1 MIPCLYEETETAF
14 TTNGIGKLCDALSCL
29 VTEKR
34 NGAYELKM
42 EYPSFGIHAEDVIEG
57 NIILAKPSERATA
70 QPFRI
75 YKITTPLTGLLE
87 IQARHIQYQE
97 NFITVSPFSARG
109 SQAAMAALK
118 SHVTTDC
125 PFEFWTDIDSATVF
139 TITSPATVRGCLGG
153 MDGSMLDTYGGE
165 YEWDMYTA
173 LLHGHRGADHGV
185 KIVYGKNLIDFK
197 MERSIENMITGVHP
211 YWKHSEDGTLMELPE
226 KVVTIEHDGPYEKIS
241 VLDCTSQFEE
251 KPTEA
256 QLRNYVKKYLQN
268 TSLTEPDIDIKIDFF
283 QLWQTPGYQDIAEAE
298 RVSLCDTVH
307 VYISKLGIEVSCKV
321 TETEYDVLLERYK
334 SITLSNAAVYSR
346 NSSLS
351 GSLGSLRDEAQLATE
366 AVNRVETQVTDIR
379 TLTVQQEYFNALAS
393 GLFGLHYS
401 SGVEEDGSTI
411 RYAHTSEKIEDSAYA
426 CDVGYQFLAYWYDD
440 NGEYVSRTSDWTN
453 SYAMPAN
460 RHFRLWVSEAPIDIT
475 ADIDT
480 SVFAQSIH
488 ATNGINARITVAESE
503 ISELTDGMQKCY
515 SGKELVNLNFE
526 NGSMIDNFPFISAA
540 YKYQAV
546 TPDSTVYD
554 RNVRIKAEDGYQ
566 FVAYW
571 YNENDEYISR
581 NGSARTEFAMPAGRH
596 FRLLVTLNPPDRTV
610 TVSKETFKSNIYIES
625 VLSERIAS
633 LEESTLTTLPEY
645 IKNTVAYKPLGVLSK
660 GYICLTCD
668 DGTEGLATYT
678 IPMLIEK
685 GVPATFGLLK
695 TSAVLT
701 EQTYLSTLLDAITNH
716 GCCVAQHGS
725 VQWPTFTESELND
738 YFDET
743 AELFEAA
750 GISEIHG
757 AICPGGASDD
767 TSVLVQA
774 IAGGRFGAVFSGG
787 THGEIEY
794 GNYHCSGPRT
804 NMYAMNRKSV
814 IGFTN
819 AEQYRDA
826 IDEAYENHYILC
838 PFWHDY
844 TIVDSSAYK
853 EIIEGMIDYALEKGL
868 TFITM
873 ADLPFIK

>member
-1 MIPCLYEETETAF
+1 MIPCLYKETETAF
-14 TTNGIGKLCDALSCL
+14 TTNGIGKLCDALSCY

-42 EYPSFGIHAEDVIEG
+42 EYPSFGIHAEDVVEG
-57 NIILAKPSERATA
+57 NIIFAKPSERATA

-97 NFITVSPFSARG
+97 NFITVSPFSAQG

-125 PFEFWTDIDSATVF
+125 PFEFWTDIDSPAVF

-226 KVVTIEHDGPYEKIS
+226 KVVTIEHDGPFEKIS

-411 RYAHTSEKIEDSAYA
+411 RFAHTSEKIEDSAYA
-426 CDVGYQFLAYWYDD
+426 WKSGIRGFFISTDGGQTWRLGWDTTDKVVKTAVEAVGVNASFLGSGTLYTALVKILGTDNFYWENDAIVMVDGAKQIKIGQYRSGDYGIAVSTDGGDTWSTAIDFDGLHGGGGETIIYQDTITKAGLAP
-440 NGEYVSRTSDWTN
+440 NNPS
-453 SYAMPAN
+453 AN
-460 RHFRLWVSEAPIDIT
+460 DLWV
-475 ADIDT
+475 DT
-480 SVFAQSIH
+480 IENRLKLW
-488 ATNGINARITVAESE
+488 NGTEWVNIGYEPTEPDP
-503 ISELTDGMQKCY
+503 TDPDTPGGGENPDDPGGEGTDPENPGGDDPVDPGEGGEDNPEDPVPGHDDPGGDD
-515 SGKELVNLNFE
+515 SG
-526 NGSMIDNFPFISAA
+526 G
-540 YKYQAV
+540 
-546 TPDSTVYD
+546 
-554 RNVRIKAEDGYQ
+554 G
-566 FVAYW
+566 
-571 YNENDEYISR
+571 
-581 NGSARTEFAMPAGRH
+581 
-596 FRLLVTLNPPDRTV
+596 TV
-610 TVSKETFKSNIYIES
+610 TGGN
-625 VLSERIAS
+625 
-633 LEESTLTTLPEY
+633 EE
-645 IKNTVAYKPLGVLSK
+645 N
-660 GYICLTCD
+660 
-668 DGTEGLATYT
+668 
-678 IPMLIEK
+678 
-685 GVPATFGLLK
+685 
-695 TSAVLT
+695 
-701 EQTYLSTLLDAITNH
+701 
-716 GCCVAQHGS
+716 
-725 VQWPTFTESELND
+725 
-738 YFDET
+738 
-743 AELFEAA
+743 
-750 GISEIHG
+750 
-757 AICPGGASDD
+757 PGGEEPSEE
-767 TSVLVQA
+767 
-774 IAGGRFGAVFSGG
+774 GGGS
-787 THGEIEY
+787 
-794 GNYHCSGPRT
+794 
-804 NMYAMNRKSV
+804 
-814 IGFTN
+814 
-819 AEQYRDA
+819 
-826 IDEAYENHYILC
+826 
-838 PFWHDY
+838 
-844 TIVDSSAYK
+844 
-853 EIIEGMIDYALEKGL
+853 
-868 TFITM
+868 
-873 ADLPFIK
+873 

>member
-1 MIPCLYEETETAF
+1 MIPCLYTETETAF
-14 TTNGIGKLCDALSCL
+14 TTNGIGKLCDALSCH

-42 EYPSFGIHAEDVIEG
+42 EYPAFGIHAEDVIEG
-57 NIILAKPSERATA
+57 NIILAKPSERVTA

-87 IQARHIQYQE
+87 VQARHIQYQE
-97 NFITVSPFSARG
+97 NFITVSPFSAQG
-109 SQAAMAALK
+109 SQAAMAAIK

-125 PFEFWTDIDSATVF
+125 PFDFWTDIDSPAAF
-139 TITSPATVRGCLGG
+139 MITSPATVRGCLGG

-256 QLRNYVKKYLQN
+256 QLRNYVKKYLKN

-379 TLTVQQEYFNALAS
+379 TLTVQQEYFNNLAS

-426 CDVGYQFLAYWYDD
+426 WKSGIRGFFISTDGGQTW
-440 NGEYVSRTSDWTN
+440 
-453 SYAMPAN
+453 
-460 RHFRLWVSEAPIDIT
+460 RLGWDT
-475 ADIDT
+475 ADKVVKTAVEAVGVNASFLGSGTLRTALVKILGTDKFYWENDAIIMVDGAKQIKIGQYRTGDYGIAVSTDGGITWQTAIDFDGLHGGGGGQTIIYQDMITKAELAPLNPAVNDLWIDT
-480 SVFAQSIH
+480 
-488 ATNGINARITVAESE
+488 
-503 ISELTDGMQKCY
+503 
-515 SGKELVNLNFE
+515 
-526 NGSMIDNFPFISAA
+526 
-540 YKYQAV
+540 
-546 TPDSTVYD
+546 
-554 RNVRIKAEDGYQ
+554 
-566 FVAYW
+566 
-571 YNENDEYISR
+571 
-581 NGSARTEFAMPAGRH
+581 
-596 FRLLVTLNPPDRTV
+596 
-610 TVSKETFKSNIYIES
+610 
-625 VLSERIAS
+625 
-633 LEESTLTTLPEY
+633 
-645 IKNTVAYKPLGVLSK
+645 
-660 GYICLTCD
+660 
-668 DGTEGLATYT
+668 
-678 IPMLIEK
+678 IEK
-685 GVPATFGLLK
+685 RLK
-695 TSAVLT
+695 LWDGENWVNIGYEPT
-701 EQTYLSTLLDAITNH
+701 EPD
-716 GCCVAQHGS
+716 
-725 VQWPTFTESELND
+725 PTD
-738 YFDET
+738 PD
-743 AELFEAA
+743 
-750 GISEIHG
+750 I
-757 AICPGGASDD
+757 PGGDDPDPTDPDTLGGGENPNNPGGDDPVDPGEDNPEDPASGSDD
-767 TSVLVQA
+767 T
-774 IAGGRFGAVFSGG
+774 GGDDSGG
-787 THGEIEY
+787 GTDAGDNEDNTGGEEP
-794 GNYHCSGPRT
+794 S
-804 NMYAMNRKSV
+804 
-814 IGFTN
+814 
-819 AEQYRDA
+819 E
-826 IDEAYENHYILC
+826 
-838 PFWHDY
+838 
-844 TIVDSSAYK
+844 
-853 EIIEGMIDYALEKGL
+853 EGGGS
-868 TFITM
+868 
-873 ADLPFIK
+873 

>member
-1 MIPCLYEETETAF
+1 MIPCLYKETETAF

-42 EYPSFGIHAEDVIEG
+42 EYPSFGIHAEDMVEG
-57 NIILAKPSERATA
+57 NIIFTKPSERATT

-97 NFITVSPFSARG
+97 NFITVSPFSAQG

-125 PFEFWTDIDSATVF
+125 PFEFWTDIDSPAVF

-226 KVVTIEHDGPYEKIS
+226 KVVTIEHDGPFEKIS

-426 CDVGYQFLAYWYDD
+426 WKSGIRGFFISTDGGQTWRLGWDTTDKVVKTAVEAVGVNASFLGSGTLYTALVKILGTDNFYWENDAIIMVDGAKQIKIGQYRSGDYGIAVSTDGGDTWSTAIDFDGLHGGGGETIIYQDTITKAGLAP
-440 NGEYVSRTSDWTN
+440 NNPS
-453 SYAMPAN
+453 AN
-460 RHFRLWVSEAPIDIT
+460 DLWV
-475 ADIDT
+475 DT
-480 SVFAQSIH
+480 I
-488 ATNGINARITVAESE
+488 
-503 ISELTDGMQKCY
+503 
-515 SGKELVNLNFE
+515 E
-526 NGSMIDNFPFISAA
+526 N
-540 YKYQAV
+540 
-546 TPDSTVYD
+546 
-554 RNVRIKAEDGYQ
+554 
-566 FVAYW
+566 
-571 YNENDEYISR
+571 
-581 NGSARTEFAMPAGRH
+581 
-596 FRLLVTLNPPDRTV
+596 RLKLWN
-610 TVSKETFKSNIYIES
+610 
-625 VLSERIAS
+625 
-633 LEESTLTTLPEY
+633 
-645 IKNTVAYKPLGVLSK
+645 
-660 GYICLTCD
+660 
-668 DGTEGLATYT
+668 GTEWVNIGYE
-678 IPMLIEK
+678 P
-685 GVPATFGLLK
+685 
-695 TSAVLT
+695 T
-701 EQTYLSTLLDAITNH
+701 EPD
-716 GCCVAQHGS
+716 
-725 VQWPTFTESELND
+725 PTDPDT
-738 YFDET
+738 
-743 AELFEAA
+743 
-750 GISEIHG
+750 
-757 AICPGGASDD
+757 PGGGENPDD
-767 TSVLVQA
+767 PGGEGTDPENPGGDDPVDPGEGGEDNPEDPAPGNDDHGGDDSGSGTD
-774 IAGGRFGAVFSGG
+774 AGGNEDNTGG
-787 THGEIEY
+787 EEP
-794 GNYHCSGPRT
+794 S
-804 NMYAMNRKSV
+804 
-814 IGFTN
+814 
-819 AEQYRDA
+819 E
-826 IDEAYENHYILC
+826 
-838 PFWHDY
+838 
-844 TIVDSSAYK
+844 
-853 EIIEGMIDYALEKGL
+853 EGGGS
-868 TFITM
+868 
-873 ADLPFIK
+873 

>member
-1 MIPCLYEETETAF
+1 MIPCLYTETETVF

-87 IQARHIQYQE
+87 VQARHIQYQE
-97 NFITVSPFSARG
+97 NFITVSPFSAQG
-109 SQAAMAALK
+109 SQAAMAAIK

-125 PFEFWTDIDSATVF
+125 PFDFWTDIDSSAAF

-256 QLRNYVKKYLQN
+256 QLRNYVKKYLKN

-379 TLTVQQEYFNALAS
+379 TLTVQQEYFNNLAS

-426 CDVGYQFLAYWYDD
+426 WKSGIRGFFISTDGGQTWRLGWDTADKVVKTAVEAVGVNASFLGSGTLRTALVKILGTDNFYWENDAIIMVDGAKQIKIGQYRNGDYGIAVSTDGGVTWQTAIDFDGLHGGGGETIIYQDTITKAELAPLNPSVND
-440 NGEYVSRTSDWTN
+440 
-453 SYAMPAN
+453 
-460 RHFRLWVSEAPIDIT
+460 LWV
-475 ADIDT
+475 DT
-480 SVFAQSIH
+480 IENRLKLWNGTEWVNIGYEP
-488 ATNGINARITVAESE
+488 AT
-503 ISELTDGMQKCY
+503 
-515 SGKELVNLNFE
+515 
-526 NGSMIDNFPFISAA
+526 
-540 YKYQAV
+540 
-546 TPDSTVYD
+546 
-554 RNVRIKAEDGYQ
+554 
-566 FVAYW
+566 
-571 YNENDEYISR
+571 
-581 NGSARTEFAMPAGRH
+581 
-596 FRLLVTLNPPDRTV
+596 PPDPD
-610 TVSKETFKSNIYIES
+610 EGG
-625 VLSERIAS
+625 SEGGGDDP
-633 LEESTLTTLPEY
+633 TDPE
-645 IKNTVAYKPLGVLSK
+645 NPGTDDPTDPENPS
-660 GYICLTCD
+660 D
-668 DGTEGLATYT
+668 DGGGENEG
-678 IPMLIEK
+678 
-685 GVPATFGLLK
+685 GNDG
-695 TSAVLT
+695 
-701 EQTYLSTLLDAITNH
+701 
-716 GCCVAQHGS
+716 GS
-725 VQWPTFTESELND
+725 GDNPGT
-738 YFDET
+738 DE
-743 AELFEAA
+743 EN
-750 GISEIHG
+750 
-757 AICPGGASDD
+757 PGGE
-767 TSVLVQA
+767 TPEE
-774 IAGGRFGAVFSGG
+774 GGS
-787 THGEIEY
+787 
-794 GNYHCSGPRT
+794 
-804 NMYAMNRKSV
+804 
-814 IGFTN
+814 
-819 AEQYRDA
+819 
-826 IDEAYENHYILC
+826 
-838 PFWHDY
+838 
-844 TIVDSSAYK
+844 
-853 EIIEGMIDYALEKGL
+853 
-868 TFITM
+868 
-873 ADLPFIK
+873 